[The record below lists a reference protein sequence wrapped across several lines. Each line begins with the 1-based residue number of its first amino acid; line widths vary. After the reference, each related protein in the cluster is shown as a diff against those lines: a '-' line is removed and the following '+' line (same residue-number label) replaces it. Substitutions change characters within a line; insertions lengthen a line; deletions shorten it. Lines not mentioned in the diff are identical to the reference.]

1 MIICFGLSW
10 PMSIYRTLKVKQVTG
25 KSVIFLW
32 FVFVGYIAGIFHKI
46 VNSFDWVIVIYSM
59 NACMVFIDIFLYY
72 VYSKQK

>member
-1 MIICFGLSW
+1 
-10 PMSIYRTLKVKQVTG
+10 
-25 KSVIFLW
+25 VIFLW